1 MPGYANIP
9 PKRKVPK
16 IPVDYMKLYAEQRA
30 VLLDIIEEEGEIGKA
45 LLQIKSGFANGTFDR
60 RLAELLQLQTSI
72 IYNRK
77 TKLCIDTKHKIDK
90 PLIESEVEK
99 SV

>member
-30 VLLDIIEEEGEIGKA
+30 VLLDIIEEET
-45 LLQIKSGFANGTFDR
+45 NND
-60 RLAELLQLQTSI
+60 
-72 IYNRK
+72 
-77 TKLCIDTKHKIDK
+77 
-90 PLIESEVEK
+90 ESQ
-99 SV
+99 S